1 MHASQ
6 LGTGVILKPRPL
18 DGLKWSAPWWGR
30 NPRPCPTLDE
40 HLHEAEEAFQIW
52 EDVKDKV
59 PAWRQGIP

>member
-1 MHASQ
+1 MVST
-6 LGTGVILKPRPL
+6 LVGKEP
-18 DGLKWSAPWWGR
+18 KSM
-30 NPRPCPTLDE
+30 PTLDE